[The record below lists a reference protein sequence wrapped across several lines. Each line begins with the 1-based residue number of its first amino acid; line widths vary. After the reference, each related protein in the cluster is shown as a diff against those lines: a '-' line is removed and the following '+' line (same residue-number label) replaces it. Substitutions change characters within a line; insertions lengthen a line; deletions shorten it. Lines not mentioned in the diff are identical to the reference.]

1 MISVS
6 VSELQ
11 RKMNKVIMPCINAGE
26 EIQVIDKKSG
36 EVKFHIVPPVQ
47 DDESAD
53 WSNLDE
59 RLIDLG
65 TKRGYDPFD
74 KALNDASSDKDFQ

>member
-11 RKMNKVIMPCINAGE
+11 RKMNKVIMPCVNAGE

-36 EVKFHIVPPVQ
+36 EVKFHIVPPTQ
-47 DDESAD
+47 DDNSAD
-53 WSNLDE
+53 WTNLND

-65 TKRGYDPFD
+65 TKKGSDPFEDALKETSAD
-74 KALNDASSDKDFQ
+74 KVF